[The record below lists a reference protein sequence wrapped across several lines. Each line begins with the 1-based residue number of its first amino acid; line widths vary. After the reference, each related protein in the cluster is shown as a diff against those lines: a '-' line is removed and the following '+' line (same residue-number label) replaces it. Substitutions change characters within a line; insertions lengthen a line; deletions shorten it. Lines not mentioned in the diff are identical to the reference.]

1 VIKDHYDPE
10 QLLYGST
17 AVGGD
22 RWMEVDDGR
31 LCPV

>member
-22 RWMEVDDGR
+22 RWVEADDGR